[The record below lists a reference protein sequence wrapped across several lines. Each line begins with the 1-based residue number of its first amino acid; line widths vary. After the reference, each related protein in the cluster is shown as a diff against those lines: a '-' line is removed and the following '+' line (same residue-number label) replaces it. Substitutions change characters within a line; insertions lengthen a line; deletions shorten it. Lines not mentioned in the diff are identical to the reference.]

1 MGLAARAILKR
12 QSMKHSNTCAC
23 GSAQTYAVC
32 CALLHSGA
40 AALTAQAL
48 MRSRYAA
55 YVLRLDAYVQSTWHR
70 STRPDDVSAQNGL
83 QWLGLT
89 VKRVWDGAL
98 DEAFV
103 EFIARYKIG
112 GGRAERLHE
121 VSRFVR
127 EGGHWFYVDGVFVDE
142 S

>member
-1 MGLAARAILKR
+1 MTL
-12 QSMKHSNTCAC
+12 SVCEC
-23 GSAQTYAVC
+23 GSTQPYAAC
-32 CALLHSGA
+32 CQPLHNGA

-55 YVLRLDAYVQSTWHR
+55 YVLGLDDYLKSTWHE
-70 STRPDDVSAQNGL
+70 STRPADVTAEQGL
-83 QWLGLT
+83 KWLGLT
-89 VKRVWDGAL
+89 VKRAWDGGA

-103 EFIARYKIG
+103 EFVARYKVG

-127 EGGHWFYVDGVFVDE
+127 EGGRWFYVDGVFVDE

>member
-1 MGLAARAILKR
+1 MSAFDCYCNSSLSYAA
-12 QSMKHSNTCAC
+12 
-23 GSAQTYAVC
+23 C
-32 CALLHSGA
+32 CAPLHNGM

-48 MRSRYAA
+48 MRSRYVA
-55 YVLRLDAYVQSTWHR
+55 YVLQLDDYLKLTWHG
-70 STRPDDVSAQNGL
+70 STRPADVAVEQGL
-83 QWLGLT
+83 KWLGLT
-89 VKRVWDGAL
+89 VKRAWSDSA

-103 EFIARYKIG
+103 EFVARYKVG

-127 EGGHWFYVDGVFVDE
+127 EDGRWFYVDGVFVDE